1 MKIRRGKLILWAL
14 VALVAVVLLRVT
26 WIGYRFFY
34 PARGTPPA
42 LKVAALLKTND
53 PGRMLAEANRYYWTH
68 NLPAASPLYEQAEKL
83 FEQGHDDRNALYAKV
98 GLIRSQLQMPFGEIS
113 DFIAAQLKTPVV
125 QNDPALAPVVPW
137 RQRRR

>member
-1 MKIRRGKLILWAL
+1 MKVRRGKFILWAL
-14 VALVAVVLLRVT
+14 VALVAVVLLRAT

-42 LKVAALLKTND
+42 LKVAALLKAND

-83 FEQGHDDRNALYAKV
+83 FEQSHLLLQFVHEGDRL
-98 GLIRSQLQMPFGEIS
+98 LILAGKERGE
-113 DFIAAQLKTPVV
+113 FAELRA
-125 QNDPALAPVVPW
+125 
-137 RQRRR
+137 RF